1 MGKRELLLI
10 FCFVIVGVVVHQ
22 LTARPPAPG
31 ERGFSLSRIIESARR
46 EIRGNR
52 ATAEAT
58 TTATH
63 VLAPDVTELRIV
75 AVVSDV
81 EVTGEDREDV
91 ESTFRVES
99 RAYDEAEAREYLKQS
114 RLLADR
120 ASAALILRMDFP
132 RGGRQRGVLKVKA
145 PSRLQIHVEGAASLK
160 VSNVSALE
168 VEGTRGDATVRQ
180 IPGKVDFSHRGGE
193 VEIEDV
199 GALEF
204 TGRSGTLKVASVK
217 GDASIRMEQGG
228 EVRASRLDGAI
239 DVEGRNCDIALDDL
253 SAAKG
258 PIRVNVNG
266 GSLKVKGLKSD
277 ARIDSRNAEVEVAM
291 AAPAPV
297 AIYGNGERI
306 SLTPPPGGYTL
317 DARVTDGRV
326 TPDDFI
332 ESMGFTTGK
341 PSDSQQTVSGA
352 IKGGGPTISVR
363 ATNADFTVRQAEDKT
378 RPSEKPDTK
387 S

>member
-1 MGKRELLLI
+1 MVVPDRGTLMIGGLTSYFDEDAESSIPIWRSI
-10 FCFVIVGVVVHQ
+10 PIVGN
-22 LTARPPAPG
+22 L
-31 ERGFSLSRIIESARR
+31 
-46 EIRGNR
+46 
-52 ATAEAT
+52 
-58 TTATH
+58 
-63 VLAPDVTELRIV
+63 
-75 AVVSDV
+75 
-81 EVTGEDREDV
+81 
-91 ESTFRVES
+91 
-99 RAYDEAEAREYLKQS
+99 
-114 RLLADR
+114 
-120 ASAALILRMDFP
+120 
-132 RGGRQRGVLKVKA
+132 
-145 PSRLQIHVEGAASLK
+145 
-160 VSNVSALE
+160 
-168 VEGTRGDATVRQ
+168 
-180 IPGKVDFSHRGGE
+180 
-193 VEIEDV
+193 
-199 GALEF
+199 
-204 TGRSGTLKVASVK
+204 
-217 GDASIRMEQGG
+217 
-228 EVRASRLDGAI
+228 
-239 DVEGRNCDIALDDL
+239 
-253 SAAKG
+253 
-258 PIRVNVNG
+258 
-266 GSLKVKGLKSD
+266 GSLKIKGLKSD